1 MIAKN
6 NSSIVMIKRI
16 IKFIPKSEY
25 MKIYDGLF
33 KSHLSYCI
41 SSWGAIPISKLQG
54 VFAIQKRC
62 IRLLFGMEYSF
73 DHAGYY
79 ETCARVRTYEDHMS
93 KKNYC
98 LEHTK
103 PLFNKH
109 NILSLPNLY
118 VYHTFIE
125 LFKIQKTRVPISL
138 FSLFE
143 LSNRDTSFLM
153 HPPKVNLNISK
164 NNYVFKS
171 CIIWNKLIDNI
182 LEKSQPGE
190 NDIIVRGSAKNS
202 DFCATIPFTK
212 KKLKLALFKIQEL
225 GEKMN
230 WVPENFLNNLNDM

>member
-1 MIAKN
+1 MDDNLNWEPHIQHMITKL

-25 MKIYDGLF
+25 MKLYNGLF
-33 KSHLSYCI
+33 KSHLRYCI
-41 SSWGAIPISKLQG
+41 SSWGGVPSSKLQG
-54 VFAIQKRC
+54 LFTIQKRC

-79 ETCARVRTYEDHMS
+79 ETCARVRTYQDHKS

-109 NILSLPNLY
+109 DVLSLPNLY

-125 LFKIQKTRVPISL
+125 LFKLQKMRSPISL

-153 HPPKVNLNISK
+153 HTPKVNLDVSK
-164 NNYVFKS
+164 NIYVFKS
-171 CIIWNKLIDNI
+171 CIIWNRLIDNI
-182 LEKSQPGE
+182 LEKKYAGGKRSYFE
-190 NDIIVRGSAKNS
+190 K
-202 DFCATIPFTK
+202 FCK
-212 KKLKLALFKIQEL
+212 EL
-225 GEKMN
+225 R
-230 WVPENFLNNLNDM
+230 LLCHTSIH

>member
-1 MIAKN
+1 
-6 NSSIVMIKRI
+6 
-16 IKFIPKSEY
+16 

-41 SSWGAIPISKLQG
+41 SSWGAVPSAKLQG
-54 VFAIQKRC
+54 LFAIQKRC

-79 ETCARVRTYEDHMS
+79 ETCARVRTYQDHMS

-109 NILSLPNLY
+109 DVLSLPNLY

-125 LFKIQKTRVPISL
+125 LFKLQKMRSPISL

-153 HPPKVNLNISK
+153 HTPKVNLDVSK
-164 NNYVFKS
+164 NSYVFKS
-171 CIIWNKLIDNI
+171 CIIWNRLIDNI
-182 LEKSQPGE
+182 LEKSMPEE
-190 NDIIVRGSAKNS
+190 NGLIVRGSVKNS
-202 DFCATIPFTK
+202 DFCATLPFTK
-212 KKLKLALFKIQEL
+212 KKLKSALLKTQAL
-225 GEKMN
+225 GDKMIWN
-230 WVPENFLNNLNDM
+230 PKNLLNELNDT